1 MCSSADGSQDNRP
14 PLDLPSV
21 DAAEGVENP
30 SENPSEK
37 PSKSPSQC
45 STPKGSVP
53 RSPPKSPR
61 SPFRVKDAQ
70 SMSLSWEDLVF
81 EVPVADGICGKSTK
95 RIIKNSSGHF
105 KPGTL
110 SALMGPS
117 GAGKTSLMNVLAGR
131 APYGEIKEGK
141 VVLNGL
147 EAEPHMYQKDLAYVM
162 QHDAM
167 FATQTPR
174 EALHFTATLRLPEY
188 TVEEREDIVNAAIT
202 ALRLDKCAD
211 TVIGSLLI
219 PGLSGGEKKRA
230 AVAVE
235 LISSPSLIFLDEPTS
250 GLDSQSAYEL
260 VMILRS
266 LAESGCTIV
275 CTIHQPSSEV
285 FGLFQEV
292 VFLRD
297 GHVVYDGKVEQV
309 IPYFESDAHMCR
321 KRTNPADFAMRRL
334 QTMEEAEMHEL
345 LAKKQPASRQE
356 IKGVFGSGDVRVVKQ
371 AFVFTQLTQ
380 LVIREFRQLVRD
392 TPTLLARFGMSM
404 LLCLFV
410 GCVYFQAGDDWGED
424 GNPASISLSV
434 QSHFG
439 CLVFISVNTMFV
451 TAQPMVMTF
460 PLERASFI
468 REYATGTYGTTVYL
482 IAKTL
487 VDVPAAML
495 QQVIGIIVF
504 YFLTGMNGNFAFML
518 LSISLFSAVTG
529 SAALLLGAATSSA
542 ELAINILPGI
552 LMPQILFAGLFV
564 SSDEIPVWLR
574 WLQWIMP
581 LKYGVTLLTIAEFAE
596 GLVPTNRQ
604 EEVSLLINR
613 SDVNRDNWYVYVLIM
628 VGIFIFLR
636 TATGI
641 LLKRR
646 AQTFA

>member
-1 MCSSADGSQDNRP
+1 MSSREPVTIDISDVKETNCSQSDTP
-14 PLDLPSV
+14 T
-21 DAAEGVENP
+21 
-30 SENPSEK
+30 
-37 PSKSPSQC
+37 KSPFC
-45 STPKGSVP
+45 
-53 RSPPKSPR
+53 
-61 SPFRVKDAQ
+61 VKDAQ

-211 TVIGSLLI
+211 TMIGSVMI

-285 FGLFQEV
+285 FALFQEV

-297 GHVVYDGKVEQV
+297 GYVLYDGKVADAKAH
-309 IPYFESDAHMCR
+309 FESDDHVCR
-321 KRTNPADFAMRRL
+321 KETNPADFAMLRL
-334 QTMEEAEMHEL
+334 QTMEEAEMHDL
-345 LAKKQPASRQE
+345 LAKKKPASRQE
-356 IKGVFGSGDVRVVKQ
+356 IKGVFGKEHMKEVKQ
-371 AFVFTQLTQ
+371 ASVFAQLGQ
-380 LVIREFRQLVRD
+380 LMLREFRQLIRD
-392 TPTLLARFGMSM
+392 KPTLGARFGMGVI
-404 LLCLFV
+404 LAFFI
-410 GCVYFQAGDDWGED
+410 GCIFFDVADEWGED
-424 GNPASISLSV
+424 GDSAATAIAI
-434 QSHFG
+434 QSHWG
-439 CLVFISVNTMFV
+439 VIVFVCINTMFL
-451 TAQPMVMTF
+451 TTEPTILTF

-468 REYATGTYGTTVYL
+468 REYAAGTYGSTVYL
-482 IAKTL
+482 VAKTML
-487 VDVPAAML
+487 DVPAAVL
-495 QQVIGIIVF
+495 QQILALIVF
-504 YFLTGMNGNFAFML
+504 YFMTGMNGNFAYVL
-518 LSISLFSAVTG
+518 LSISILGVVSASTG
-529 SAALLLGAATSSA
+529 LLLGAATSSA
-542 ELAINILPGI
+542 ETAINILPGI
-552 LMPQILFAGLFV
+552 FIPQILFAGFFV
-564 SSDEIPVWLR
+564 SSDLIPVWMR
-574 WLQWIMP
+574 WMQWICP
-581 LKYGVTLLTIAEFAE
+581 LKYGVALTTIAEFWTNV
-596 GLVPTNRQ
+596 VPD
-604 EEVSLLINR
+604 EKEHDVDLMINR
-613 SDVNRDNWYVYVLIM
+613 SGINRDHWWVYVLIM
-628 VGIFIFLR
+628 FGIFLFLR
-636 TATGI
+636 IVTGI

-646 AQTFA
+646 AQNFQ